1 VAAFLTN
8 FSPEFL
14 DEIRSRIRVSEIV
27 GKRLKLVKRGRE
39 FLGICP
45 FHNDTKPS
53 LAVVDDKNFY
63 HCFACGAHGD
73 IIKFTMEIEGLTFPE
88 TIEKLADIANLE
100 VPIQS
105 PEMRVRENRRKTLKD
120 VNEEACKFYE
130 QTLQSTK
137 GKEGLDYLRD
147 RGLSDPVIKKYRLG
161 FSLRDNNDLLETM
174 DRRGFALELLIEAG
188 LVRVSEQNKKPY
200 DYFRNR
206 VMFPISDRRG
216 QVIGFGAR
224 TIGDSQPKYLNS
236 PETPLFHKG
245 RILYGSAQARES
257 SSKYGEIIVTE
268 GYMDV
273 IALANSGITNV
284 VAPLGTAL
292 TEDQINELWRLGK
305 EPFICFDG
313 DQAGM
318 KAAVRA
324 ADRALPILRPGY
336 SLQFSMLALGEDPDD
351 LIKRSGVQAFK
362 DVLTQSI
369 GLADFIW
376 RQELRAGQN
385 NTPERQADF
394 FKRIRNKIKE
404 ISDRGVYEAYK
415 DNIEQKIRE
424 LRDYSRSYTKQKNRY
439 TGHSKF
445 GASKWDNS
453 SLSGFN
459 SSKINTSNAMAMRQ
473 KQSILATFI
482 NHPELIEEFGEA
494 LGYLDFGDP
503 FLDKLRLDILDIIST
518 MVGVDVNDLQ
528 DHLLGRG
535 YDNSFGG
542 VINSSVLGHAAFARH
557 DAPATFAKSGVRELL
572 GRIGKYQLEEQLSAA
587 QRVVMEDF
595 SEVNWNRLAS
605 LRAALVAVNNGTI
618 LEDGF

>member
-1 VAAFLTN
+1 
-8 FSPEFL
+8 
-14 DEIRSRIRVSEIV
+14 
-27 GKRLKLVKRGRE
+27 
-39 FLGICP
+39 
-45 FHNDTKPS
+45 
-53 LAVVDDKNFY
+53 
-63 HCFACGAHGD
+63 
-73 IIKFTMEIEGLTFPE
+73 
-88 TIEKLADIANLE
+88 
-100 VPIQS
+100 
-105 PEMRVRENRRKTLKD
+105 MRVRENRRKTLKD

-324 ADRALPILRPGY
+324 SDRALPILRPGY

-351 LIKRSGVQAFK
+351 LIKRSGIQALK

-376 RQELRAGQN
+376 GQELRAGQN

-424 LRDYSRSYTKQKNRY
+424 LRDYSRSHTKQKNRY

-459 SSKINTSNAMAMRQ
+459 YSKINTSNAMAMRQ

-503 FLDKLRLDILDIIST
+503 FLDKLRLDILDITST

-535 YDNSFGG
+535 YDTSFGG

-557 DAPATFAKSGVRELL
+557 DAPVTFAKSGVRELL

>member
-1 VAAFLTN
+1 
-8 FSPEFL
+8 
-14 DEIRSRIRVSEIV
+14 
-27 GKRLKLVKRGRE
+27 
-39 FLGICP
+39 
-45 FHNDTKPS
+45 
-53 LAVVDDKNFY
+53 
-63 HCFACGAHGD
+63 
-73 IIKFTMEIEGLTFPE
+73 
-88 TIEKLADIANLE
+88 
-100 VPIQS
+100 
-105 PEMRVRENRRKTLKD
+105 
-120 VNEEACKFYE
+120 
-130 QTLQSTK
+130 
-137 GKEGLDYLRD
+137 
-147 RGLSDPVIKKYRLG
+147 
-161 FSLRDNNDLLETM
+161 
-174 DRRGFALELLIEAG
+174 
-188 LVRVSEQNKKPY
+188 
-200 DYFRNR
+200 
-206 VMFPISDRRG
+206 
-216 QVIGFGAR
+216 
-224 TIGDSQPKYLNS
+224 
-236 PETPLFHKG
+236 
-245 RILYGSAQARES
+245 
-257 SSKYGEIIVTE
+257 
-268 GYMDV
+268 MDV

-351 LIKRSGVQAFK
+351 LIKRSGIQAFK

-415 DNIEQKIRE
+415 DNIELKIRE

-535 YDNSFGG
+535 YDDSFGG

-557 DAPATFAKSGVRELL
+557 DAPVTFAKSGVRELL
-572 GRIGKYQLEEQLSAA
+572 ARIGKYQLEEQLSAA